1 MFSPAIHH
9 GWGSSKRMSVNTAPR
24 SQRQP
29 DWTEEIDLSAS
40 ELFDLFGD
48 EYTRRV
54 YETITEQPRSGR
66 AVAEAADV
74 SRATAY
80 RRLNDLRD
88 AGLVRTEMMICDDGH
103 HKERFEPV
111 PTSISIS
118 LDDGIGAMVDN
129 AD

>member
-1 MFSPAIHH
+1 M
-9 GWGSSKRMSVNTAPR
+9 SKRSTDQSDDVG
-24 SQRQP
+24 
-29 DWTEEIDLSAS
+29 LSAT

-54 YETITEQPRSGR
+54 YRAVAARPRSGR

-88 AGLVRTEMMICDDGH
+88 AGLVRTEMMICDGGH
-103 HKERFEPV
+103 HKERFEAV
-111 PTSISIS
+111 ATSVSVA
-118 LDDGIGAMVDN
+118 LDDGIETTVEV

>member
-1 MFSPAIHH
+1 
-9 GWGSSKRMSVNTAPR
+9 MSVNTTQK
-24 SQRQP
+24 SKSQP
-29 DWTEEIDLSAS
+29 DWTEDIDISAS
-40 ELFDLFGD
+40 ELFELFGD

-88 AGLVRTEMMICDDGH
+88 AGLVRTEMMICDDGY
-103 HKERFEPV
+103 HKERFKPV

-118 LDDGIGAMVDN
+118 LGDGMGAMVDN

>member
-1 MFSPAIHH
+1 
-9 GWGSSKRMSVNTAPR
+9 MSVNTTPR

-29 DWTEEIDLSAS
+29 DWPEEIDLSAS
-40 ELFDLFGD
+40 ELFELFGD

-111 PTSISIS
+111 PTSLSIS
-118 LDDGIGAMVDN
+118 LDDGIGAMVDV